1 MMKINKPVVFK
12 ICALVG
18 IALLVIG
25 VLVLIGWQWDI
36 HSCAQKSDTYVETL
50 RELIPEPRGAIPE
63 ERRDNSM
70 PVLDIDETDFIG
82 ILEMPRYRSALPVS
96 EDWGSITKYP
106 CRFSGSIYDRSMKIG
121 VTSQKGQ
128 FDFYREISVGDVV
141 IFVDVEGNRYTYTV
155 TDLQYE
161 SHADQTTLNSEE
173 SALTLFI
180 KNVYD
185 FDYLMV
191 HCDVID

>member
-18 IALLVIG
+18 ITLLVIG

-36 HSCAQKSDTYVETL
+36 HSWDQKSDTYVETL

-82 ILEMPRYRSALPVS
+82 IL
-96 EDWGSITKYP
+96 
-106 CRFSGSIYDRSMKIG
+106 
-121 VTSQKGQ
+121 
-128 FDFYREISVGDVV
+128 
-141 IFVDVEGNRYTYTV
+141 
-155 TDLQYE
+155 
-161 SHADQTTLNSEE
+161 
-173 SALTLFI
+173 
-180 KNVYD
+180 
-185 FDYLMV
+185 
-191 HCDVID
+191 